1 MKPERLIEDLTL
13 VPLPAWWENPWVLL
27 AIPVV
32 SGIAAYLLRRW
43 WLGRPPAPAPGTP
56 TPAGPPPEEAFLARL
71 AELRARRAAWIPH
84 PFAVEVSDILRGY
97 LEARF
102 GFAVRF
108 QTSREFLGTAS
119 RDARLSGDQQAV
131 LGDFLGGCDRI
142 KFARAEAGDPALLA
156 LLDAADGFVRQC
168 AGSQGTGPGGGRP

>member
-43 WLGRPPAPAPGTP
+43 WLARPPAPAPGTP

-108 QTSREFLGTAS
+108 QTSREFLGAAA
-119 RDARLSGDQQAV
+119 RDARLSGDQQAA

-142 KFARAEAGDPALLA
+142 KFARAEAGEPALLA
-156 LLDAADGFVRQC
+156 LLDAAEGFVRQGT
-168 AGSQGTGPGGGRP
+168 GSQGTGPRGGRP